1 MRPERTTQQELTVKA
16 ASHHIASHHIT
27 SHEIASHE
35 IASNVRSLFDLRKGE
50 RGRLV
55 ADSVPEAQRPLFE
68 AMGMCHD
75 CELRV
80 CHNTGS
86 CVFEVAGQR
95 VGLSKEVATAIR
107 VLPVQS

>member
-1 MRPERTTQQELTVKA
+1 MRPERTTQQELTVESVA
-16 ASHHIASHHIT
+16 HHID
-27 SHEIASHE
+27 
-35 IASNVRSLFDLRKGE
+35 SNVRSLFDLRKGE

-55 ADSVPEAQRPLFE
+55 ADSVPDAQSPLFE
-68 AMGMCHD
+68 ALGMCHG
-75 CELRV
+75 CERRV